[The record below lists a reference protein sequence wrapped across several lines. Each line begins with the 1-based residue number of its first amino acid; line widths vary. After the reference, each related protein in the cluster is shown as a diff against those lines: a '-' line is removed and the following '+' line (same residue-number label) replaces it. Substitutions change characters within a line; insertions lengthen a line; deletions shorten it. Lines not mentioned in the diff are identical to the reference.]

1 MHCGMDDL
9 CVGEGATSVPGFGK
23 WFFNNRL
30 RGGSNDRTWLNFL
43 KRGLTR
49 DLVVGD
55 VGLHVLILNGVC
67 VCVQSKLRTFMVVCS
82 RDFFGDKNE

>member
-30 RGGSNDRTWLNFL
+30 RGGSNDRTWLNFS

-55 VGLHVLILNGVC
+55 VGLQGLILNAVYVC
-67 VCVQSKLRTFMVVCS
+67 VFEKWRSFIGVF
-82 RDFFGDKNE
+82 